1 MTRTEAEVYL
11 KECGQEHLLKYYDEL
26 DSDKQAE
33 LLRQIEKTDF
43 SVIDINKEADVS
55 GDELIEPLA
64 AMKIEE
70 INAKADTF
78 RAKGADAIKQ
88 CKVGAVLLAG
98 GQGTRLGFDKPKGM
112 FNIGENKDVY
122 IFERLI
128 LNLMDVV
135 NETGAWVPLF
145 IMTSEKNNDDTVSF
159 FKEHDYFG
167 YDKDYIQFFVQDMA
181 PSVDYSGKV
190 YMEDKGRI
198 SLSPNGNGGWFT
210 SLMRSEAVKMI
221 DKYGIEWL
229 NVFAVDNV
237 LQRIADP
244 VFVGATIDSGCV
256 SGAKVVRKA
265 NPDEKVGVMCKRNGH
280 PSIIEYYEFTDELK
294 AVTDEEGE
302 PAYNYG
308 VILNYIFRVK
318 ELREILDAKFPIHIV
333 EKKIPFMNEQ
343 GELVKPEEPNGYKFE
358 ELILDMISMLENCL
372 VFEVDREKE
381 FAPVKN
387 KTGVDSVDSARML
400 LKKNGVEIYSNRKET
415 ERNDMKKII
424 DILTEELENA
434 FEKCD
439 IDSKFA

>member
-1 MTRTEAEVYL
+1 MTRTEAEEYL
-11 KECGQEHLLKYYDEL
+11 KKCGQEHLLKYYDEL
-26 DSDKQAE
+26 DSDEKKE

-43 SVIDINKEADVS
+43 SIIDVNKSAEVS
-55 GDELIEPLA
+55 EDELIEPLA
-64 AMKIEE
+64 AMKIEH
-70 INAKADTF
+70 INENVD
-78 RAKGADAIKQ
+78 RYREKGIEAIKQ

-112 FNIGENKDVY
+112 FNIGETKELY

-128 LNLMDVV
+128 LNMMDVV

-145 IMTSEKNNDDTVSF
+145 IMTSEKNNEDTVNF
-159 FKEHDYFG
+159 FKEHNYFG
-167 YDKDYIQFFVQDMA
+167 YDKDFITFFVQEMA
-181 PSVDYSGKV
+181 PSVDYTGKV
-190 YMEDKGRI
+190 YMENKSRI

-210 SLMRSEAVKMI
+210 SLMKSEAVKMI

-256 SGAKVVRKA
+256 SGAKVVKKA

-294 AVTDEEGE
+294 AVMDETGE

-308 VILNYIFRVK
+308 VILNYLFRVK
-318 ELREILDAKFPIHIV
+318 ELREILDARFPIHIV
-333 EKKIPFMNEQ
+333 EKKIPYMNEDC
-343 GELVKPEEPNGYKFE
+343 EMINPDKPNGYKFE
-358 ELILDMISMLENCL
+358 ELILDMISMLKDCL

-400 LKKNGVEIYSNRKET
+400 LKKNGIEI
-415 ERNDMKKII
+415 
-424 DILTEELENA
+424 
-434 FEKCD
+434 
-439 IDSKFA
+439 

>member
-135 NETGAWVPLF
+135 NKTGAWVPLF

-400 LKKNGVEIYSNRKET
+400 LKKNGVEI
-415 ERNDMKKII
+415 
-424 DILTEELENA
+424 
-434 FEKCD
+434 
-439 IDSKFA
+439 

>member
-1 MTRTEAEVYL
+1 MEVKMTRTEAEEYL
-11 KECGQEHLLKYYDEL
+11 KKCGQEHLLKYYDEL
-26 DSDKQAE
+26 DSDEKKE

-43 SVIDINKEADVS
+43 SIIDVNKSAEVS
-55 GDELIEPLA
+55 EDELIEPLA
-64 AMKIEE
+64 AMKIEH
-70 INAKADTF
+70 INENVD
-78 RAKGADAIKQ
+78 RYREKGIEAIKQ

-112 FNIGENKDVY
+112 FNIGETKELY

-128 LNLMDVV
+128 LNMMDVV

-145 IMTSEKNNDDTVSF
+145 IMTSEKNNEDTVNF
-159 FKEHDYFG
+159 FKEHNYFG
-167 YDKDYIQFFVQDMA
+167 YDKDFITFFVQEMA
-181 PSVDYSGKV
+181 PSVDYTGKV
-190 YMEDKGRI
+190 YMENKSRI

-210 SLMRSEAVKMI
+210 SLMKSEAVKMI

-256 SGAKVVRKA
+256 SGAKVVKKA

-294 AVTDEEGE
+294 AVMDETGE

-308 VILNYIFRVK
+308 VILNYLFRVK
-318 ELREILDAKFPIHIV
+318 ELREILDAKFPVHIV
-333 EKKIPFMNEQ
+333 EKKIPYMNEDC
-343 GELVKPEEPNGYKFE
+343 EMINPDKPNGYKFE
-358 ELILDMISMLENCL
+358 ELILDMISMLKDCL

-400 LKKNGVEIYSNRKET
+400 LKKNGIEI
-415 ERNDMKKII
+415 
-424 DILTEELENA
+424 
-434 FEKCD
+434 
-439 IDSKFA
+439 

>member
-1 MTRTEAEVYL
+1 MTRTEAEEYL
-11 KECGQEHLLKYYDEL
+11 KKCGQEHLLKYYDEL
-26 DSDKQAE
+26 DSDEKKE

-43 SVIDINKEADVS
+43 SIIDVNKSAEVS
-55 GDELIEPLA
+55 EDELIEPLA
-64 AMKIEE
+64 AMKIEH
-70 INAKADTF
+70 INENVD
-78 RAKGADAIKQ
+78 RYREKGIEAIKQ

-112 FNIGENKDVY
+112 FNIGETKELY

-128 LNLMDVV
+128 LNMMDVV

-145 IMTSEKNNDDTVSF
+145 IMTSEKNNEDTVNF
-159 FKEHDYFG
+159 FKEHNYFG
-167 YDKDYIQFFVQDMA
+167 YDKDFITFFVQEMA
-181 PSVDYSGKV
+181 PSVDYTGKV
-190 YMEDKGRI
+190 YMENKSRI

-210 SLMRSEAVKMI
+210 SLMKSEAVKMI

-256 SGAKVVRKA
+256 SGAKVVKKA

-294 AVTDEEGE
+294 AVMDETGE

-308 VILNYIFRVK
+308 VILNYLFRVK
-318 ELREILDAKFPIHIV
+318 ELREILDAKFPVHIV
-333 EKKIPFMNEQ
+333 EKKIPYMNEDC
-343 GELVKPEEPNGYKFE
+343 EMINPDKPNGYKFE
-358 ELILDMISMLENCL
+358 ELILDMISMLKDCL

-400 LKKNGVEIYSNRKET
+400 LKKNGIEI
-415 ERNDMKKII
+415 
-424 DILTEELENA
+424 
-434 FEKCD
+434 
-439 IDSKFA
+439 

>member
-1 MTRTEAEVYL
+1 MTRTEAEEYL
-11 KECGQEHLLKYYDEL
+11 KKCGQEHLLKYYDEL
-26 DSDKQAE
+26 DSDEKKE

-43 SVIDINKEADVS
+43 SIIDVNKSAEVS
-55 GDELIEPLA
+55 EDELIEPLA
-64 AMKIEE
+64 AMKIEH
-70 INAKADTF
+70 INENAD
-78 RAKGADAIKQ
+78 RYREKGIEAIKQ

-112 FNIGENKDVY
+112 FNIGETKELY

-128 LNLMDVV
+128 LNMMDVV

-145 IMTSEKNNDDTVSF
+145 IMTSEKNNEDTVNF
-159 FKEHDYFG
+159 FKEHNYFG
-167 YDKDYIQFFVQDMA
+167 YDKDFITFFVQEMA
-181 PSVDYSGKV
+181 PSVDYTGKV
-190 YMEDKGRI
+190 YMENKSRI

-210 SLMRSEAVKMI
+210 SLMKSEAVKMI

-256 SGAKVVRKA
+256 SGAKVVKKA

-294 AVTDEEGE
+294 AVMDETGE

-308 VILNYIFRVK
+308 VILNYLFRVK
-318 ELREILDAKFPIHIV
+318 ELREILDARFPIHIV
-333 EKKIPFMNEQ
+333 EKKIPYMNEDC
-343 GELVKPEEPNGYKFE
+343 EMINPDKPNGYKFE
-358 ELILDMISMLENCL
+358 ELILDMISMLKDCL

-400 LKKNGVEIYSNRKET
+400 LKKNGIEI
-415 ERNDMKKII
+415 
-424 DILTEELENA
+424 
-434 FEKCD
+434 
-439 IDSKFA
+439 